1 MDTQE
6 DHRKVFEKKEVVNY
20 MKDDLVYFDVEEI
33 TNELWP
39 QVVDRSIFMDE
50 VAVKRKNEDLIYI
63 VVGRVSSELWPQE
76 VDRNMSCKLS
86 FNRNK
91 LNEYDSLY

>member
-1 MDTQE
+1 MATQE
-6 DHRKVFEKKEVVNY
+6 DHRNVFEKKEVVNY
-20 MKDDLVYFDVEEI
+20 MKDDLVYVDVDVEEI
-33 TNELWP
+33 TSELWP

-50 VAVKRKNEDLIYI
+50 VAVKRKNEDLISI

-76 VDRNMSCKLS
+76 VNRNMSCKLS

-91 LNEYDSLY
+91 

>member
-1 MDTQE
+1 MATQE
-6 DHRKVFEKKEVVNY
+6 DHRNVFEKKEVVND
-20 MKDDLVYFDVEEI
+20 MKDDLVYVDVEEI
-33 TNELWP
+33 TSELWP

-50 VAVKRKNEDLIYI
+50 VAVKRKNEDLISI
-63 VVGRVSSELWPQE
+63 VVGRVSNELWPQE

-91 LNEYDSLY
+91 

>member
-1 MDTQE
+1 
-6 DHRKVFEKKEVVNY
+6 
-20 MKDDLVYFDVEEI
+20 MKDDLVYVDVEEI
-33 TNELWP
+33 TSELWP

-63 VVGRVSSELWPQE
+63 VDP
-76 VDRNMSCKLS
+76 NMSCKLS

-91 LNEYDSLY
+91 YNEYDRLY